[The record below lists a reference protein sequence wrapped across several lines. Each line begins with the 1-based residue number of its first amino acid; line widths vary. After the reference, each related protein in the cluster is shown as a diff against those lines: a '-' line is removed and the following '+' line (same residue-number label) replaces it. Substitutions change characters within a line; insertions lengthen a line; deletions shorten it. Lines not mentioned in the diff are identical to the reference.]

1 MVTAEII
8 RQWLEAIKDPE
19 IPTVSIVD
27 MGIVR
32 EISQKEEGIWYI
44 ELVPTFAG
52 CPAMRLMQQQV
63 VQLLKE
69 KNVPAQVVTAY
80 HKPWE
85 SRFMTAKGWAGL
97 KKIGLAVPP
106 PHATQVEE
114 ALLNVTCP
122 KCGSQDTELIT
133 PFGPTA
139 CRAIHRCKSCLETF
153 EQFKLV

>member
-1 MVTAEII
+1 MVTAETI

-32 EISQKEEGIWYI
+32 EISFKNGHWYI

-52 CPAMRLMQQQV
+52 CPAMRLMQKQV
-63 VQLLKE
+63 EALLKE
-69 KNVPAQVVTAY
+69 KNVPAEVVTAY
-80 HKPWE
+80 HKPWQ
-85 SRFMTAKGWAGL
+85 SSYMTAKGWEGIQ
-97 KKIGLAVPP
+97 KIGLAVPP
-106 PHATQVEE
+106 PGATDVEK
-114 ALLNVTCP
+114 ALQRVRCP
-122 KCGSQDTELIT
+122 KCNSQDTELIT

-139 CRAIHRCKSCLETF
+139 CRAIHRCKNCLETF